1 MIFVTV
7 GTHEQQFDR
16 LVSKIDEL
24 VAKGL
29 INEEVFIQTGYSN
42 YQPRNCKWSK
52 LISYKEMQEY
62 ISNARIVI
70 THGGPASF
78 IAPLQVGKIPI
89 VVPRQF
95 EFDEHVNNHQLDF
108 ALKVKERQNNI
119 IVVQNIDELENMI
132 INYDNIVS
140 DMNCDSNRGNEKF
153 IEGLRTVIDGL
164 GLK

>member
-16 LVSKIDEL
+16 LISRIDEL
-24 VAKGL
+24 VENGI
-29 INEEVFIQTGYSN
+29 INEEVYIQTGYSN
-42 YQPRNCKWSK
+42 YKPKNCKWSK

-62 ISNARIVI
+62 IANARIVI

-95 EFDEHVNNHQLDF
+95 DFSEHVNNHQLEF

-119 IVVQNIDELENMI
+119 IVVQNIEDLENMI
-132 INYDNIVS
+132 VNYDNIVS
-140 DMNCDSNRGNEKF
+140 SMNCDSNRGNEKF
-153 IEGLRTVIDGL
+153 IDGLRDVIDSMGI
-164 GLK
+164 K